1 MGADWCFESDVVA
14 NLGRQVD
21 GLREGAGAMT
31 YANGRKYDGAWVKG
45 KMEGHGVE
53 TWPDGD
59 VYDGAF
65 VGNKREGQGKM
76 TYSDG
81 EVHDGT
87 VLVFFSLLFLFPGPP
102 VW

>member
-1 MGADWCFESDVVA
+1 
-14 NLGRQVD
+14 
-21 GLREGAGAMT
+21 MT
-31 YANGRKYDGAWVKG
+31 YADGRKYDGPWVKG

-81 EVHDGT
+81 EVHDGI
-87 VLVFFSLLFLFPGPP
+87 VLVFLILLFLFPFPLSPFFSTGSWRTPP
-102 VW
+102 ARQIRRVAR